1 MSPSSAASSAGT
13 WRTLVPVFAA
23 CAAIGL
29 QAGVAMPLVPL
40 ALEREGADK
49 FTIGV
54 VSAAWAV
61 GMLAFGTRIPA
72 LAARL
77 GAARAIVLG
86 MTRCATSPSSVAEN
100 SIVWCVPVTLRRI
113 HSTCGV
119 KPSSAMRSAS
129 SSTTISTASSCSSF
143 SLSRSMSRSGVATT
157 TSTPS
162 DSASICCWRDA
173 QP

>member
-77 GAARAIVLG
+77 GAARAIVLAVEIG
-86 MTRCATSPSSVAEN
+86 RAHV
-100 SIVWCVPVTLRRI
+100 
-113 HSTCGV
+113 
-119 KPSSAMRSAS
+119 
-129 SSTTISTASSCSSF
+129 
-143 SLSRSMSRSGVATT
+143 
-157 TSTPS
+157 
-162 DSASICCWRDA
+162 
-173 QP
+173 

>member
-77 GAARAIVLG
+77 GAARAIVLAVVIG
-86 MTRCATSPSSVAEN
+86 SAITLAYTVTSGPLAWGILSFLHGVVGVGEETGDPITLKRLDARPIATL
-100 SIVWCVPVTLRRI
+100 SIEAQERHERREK
-113 HSTCGV
+113 V
-119 KPSSAMRSAS
+119 Y
-129 SSTTISTASSCSSF
+129 
-143 SLSRSMSRSGVATT
+143 
-157 TSTPS
+157 
-162 DSASICCWRDA
+162 RDD
-173 QP
+173 